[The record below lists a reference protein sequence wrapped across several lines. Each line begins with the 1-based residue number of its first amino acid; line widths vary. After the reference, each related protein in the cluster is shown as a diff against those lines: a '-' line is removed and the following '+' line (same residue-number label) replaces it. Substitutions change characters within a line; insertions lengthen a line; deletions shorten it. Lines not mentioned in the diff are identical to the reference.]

1 MESYQERVVEEL
13 VALNYKIIAL
23 RDFLPSE
30 CFASLDQDEQFR
42 LMEQL
47 YHMQEYGKILQERVN
62 AWSDQKSD
70 FTIDVSF
77 NTDKLS
83 AVFDEMHNNIKKSV
97 NEAINAALEFN

>member
-13 VALNYKIIAL
+13 VALNYRIIAL

-62 AWSDQKSD
+62 AWLAVQPA
-70 FTIDVSF
+70 V
-77 NTDKLS
+77 KLKVEYIY
-83 AVFDEMHNNIKKSV
+83 AVPNN
-97 NEAINAALEFN
+97 

>member
-13 VALNYKIIAL
+13 VALNYRIISL

-30 CFASLDQDEQFR
+30 CFADLDQDEQFR

-62 AWSDQKSD
+62 AW
-70 FTIDVSF
+70 
-77 NTDKLS
+77 L
-83 AVFDEMHNNIKKSV
+83 AE
-97 NEAINAALEFN
+97 

>member
-13 VALNYKIIAL
+13 VALNYRIIAL

-30 CFASLDQDEQFR
+30 CFTSLDQDEQFR

-62 AWSDQKSD
+62 AWL
-70 FTIDVSF
+70 V
-77 NTDKLS
+77 
-83 AVFDEMHNNIKKSV
+83 E
-97 NEAINAALEFN
+97 

>member
-13 VALNYKIIAL
+13 VALNYRIIAL

-30 CFASLDQDEQFR
+30 CFASLGQDEQFR

-62 AWSDQKSD
+62 AW
-70 FTIDVSF
+70 
-77 NTDKLS
+77 L
-83 AVFDEMHNNIKKSV
+83 AV
-97 NEAINAALEFN
+97 